1 MKLDKVLEKYCYLSE
16 KNHAIYSLEWW
27 YIILNLT
34 KTDVFQQYQK
44 FQNKCYPWLQHLS
57 FSMWKFS
64 MGIVQ
69 QKSIYMIRRN
79 KEVVSKRDKLKWKL
93 EVFLIVPTIKALVNR
108 DSVRVLFIVLLNKK
122 NEIEGF
128 FLGKFPLEKKIAVGL
143 LSWKVVELFWGTIQ
157 MNKIIWQ

>member
-1 MKLDKVLEKYCYLSE
+1 MKLDKVSEKYRYLSE
-16 KNHAIYSLEWW
+16 KNHAIHSLEWW

-44 FQNKCYPWLQHLS
+44 FQNKCYPWFQHLS

-69 QKSIYMIRRN
+69 QKSIYMIRRTRKWFLN
-79 KEVVSKRDKLKWKL
+79 ARKLKWKL

-108 DSVRVLFIVLLNKK
+108 DSVRVLFIVFLNKK
-122 NEIEGF
+122 KMKLKG
-128 FLGKFPLEKKIAVGL
+128 
-143 LSWKVVELFWGTIQ
+143 SS
-157 MNKIIWQ
+157 

>member
-1 MKLDKVLEKYCYLSE
+1 MKLDKVSEKYRYLSE
-16 KNHAIYSLEWW
+16 KNHAIHSLEWW

-44 FQNKCYPWLQHLS
+44 FQNKCYPWFQHLS

-79 KEVVSKRDKLKWKL
+79 KEVVSKR
-93 EVFLIVPTIKALVNR
+93 EEIKALVNR
-108 DSVRVLFIVLLNKK
+108 DSVRVLFIVFLNKK

-128 FLGKFPLEKKIAVGL
+128 FLGKFPLEKKNRCWVIVME
-143 LSWKVVELFWGTIQ
+143 SCRVVLGNHTNE
-157 MNKIIWQ
+157 